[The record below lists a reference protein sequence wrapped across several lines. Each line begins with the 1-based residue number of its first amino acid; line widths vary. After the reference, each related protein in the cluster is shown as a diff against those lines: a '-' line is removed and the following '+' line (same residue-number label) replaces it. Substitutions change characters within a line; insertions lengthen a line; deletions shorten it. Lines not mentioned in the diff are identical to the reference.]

1 MHTKIVCT
9 IGPSSASKNKLK
21 AMINSGLSVAR
32 INLSHGSHE
41 SDEALIHNVR
51 LAAKECQKFIGVM
64 IDLQG
69 PRLRIL
75 SLEKPVIVRD
85 GEMVVLYEGA
95 SNKKEKDFSLGIDG
109 KGLLKYLEKGDFIL
123 IDNGMV
129 ELEVW
134 SVVGGKI
141 LCKVKTGGE
150 IGLRKGLNIPRL
162 SSRMSAFTPKDEKDL
177 EFALSVGVDF
187 IAMSFVKT
195 EKNIIDLKKKIK
207 KLASQKSFYELP
219 FIVAKIETQM
229 SVNNFDKILKEADGI
244 MVARGDLAIELPM
257 EQVPALQ
264 KMMIKKCLHNARP
277 VIVATQ
283 MLESMM
289 VNPRPTRAEITDVAN
304 AVIDHSDALMLSGES
319 AMGKYPV
326 KSVRTM
332 SKIIEYTETSPYDD
346 MDYKEMMFKELA
358 PFSFV
363 ARAAVKLALEMG
375 TKKIIIRN
383 SPLAMAYQVSRF
395 RPGIK
400 ILCLVKS
407 VYEARKLSLVWGVEA
422 VMSLGEIS
430 GSYVLVEGISSWEG
444 KIEYRIKHKTN

>member
-1 MHTKIVCT
+1 
-9 IGPSSASKNKLK
+9 
-21 AMINSGLSVAR
+21 
-32 INLSHGSHE
+32 
-41 SDEALIHNVR
+41 
-51 LAAKECQKFIGVM
+51 
-64 IDLQG
+64 
-69 PRLRIL
+69 
-75 SLEKPVIVRD
+75 
-85 GEMVVLYEGA
+85 
-95 SNKKEKDFSLGIDG
+95 
-109 KGLLKYLEKGDFIL
+109 
-123 IDNGMV
+123 
-129 ELEVW
+129 
-134 SVVGGKI
+134 
-141 LCKVKTGGE
+141 
-150 IGLRKGLNIPRL
+150 
-162 SSRMSAFTPKDEKDL
+162 
-177 EFALSVGVDF
+177 
-187 IAMSFVKT
+187 
-195 EKNIIDLKKKIK
+195 
-207 KLASQKSFYELP
+207 
-219 FIVAKIETQM
+219 
-229 SVNNFDKILKEADGI
+229 